1 MDSFFILYYTGSH
14 LKNLFILL
22 FYRNAGF
29 RQHSGNFPGKEV
41 VLWRLCPGFTGIAEK
56 RKLIRTLSLLS
67 RLIQERGGFCWQ
79 PSVMGSGEVASGFL
93 MERLQQHFYEEIL
106 PLIRKGKSSKK
117 IRHSFFRCLYETVGM
132 LQKYADS
139 REISLGATL
148 SVLLLMKRR
157 YLILHVGDS
166 RIYEI
171 RKKRIR
177 QLTEDH
183 RGEGNILTRCMGSF
197 PMSEVYVRF
206 GRYHKKTGF
215 LLCSDGFWGRAAEEL
230 LREML
235 DPSEILTEEQIQKRF
250 SEIGSYGK
258 RQGERD
264 NLSAIY
270 VLLKREEEGFEGNS
284 L

>member
-1 MDSFFILYYTGSH
+1 MEVMSGFYWDSGKKEINQDSVLVEQVNTG
-14 LKNLFILL
+14 KGRILL
-22 FYRNAGF
+22 AAV
-29 RQHSGNFPGKEV
+29 SD
-41 VLWRLCPGFTGIAEK
+41 GI
-56 RKLIRTLSLLS
+56 
-67 RLIQERGGFCWQ
+67 GGL
-79 PSVMGSGEVASGFL
+79 PAGEVASGFL
-93 MERLQQHFYEEIL
+93 MERLQQHFYGEIL
-106 PLIRKGKSSKK
+106 PLIRKGKSPKK

-235 DPSEILTEEQIQKRF
+235 DPAEILTEEQIQKRL

>member
-1 MDSFFILYYTGSH
+1 MEVMSGFYWDSGKKEINQDSVLVEQVNTG
-14 LKNLFILL
+14 KGRILL
-22 FYRNAGF
+22 AAV
-29 RQHSGNFPGKEV
+29 SD
-41 VLWRLCPGFTGIAEK
+41 GI
-56 RKLIRTLSLLS
+56 
-67 RLIQERGGFCWQ
+67 GGL
-79 PSVMGSGEVASGFL
+79 PAGEVASGFL

-197 PMSEVYVRF
+197 PMSEV
-206 GRYHKKTGF
+206 
-215 LLCSDGFWGRAAEEL
+215 CSDGFWGRAAEEL

-235 DPSEILTEEQIQKRF
+235 DPSEILTEEQIQKRL

-284 L
+284 LQ

>member
-56 RKLIRTLSLLS
+56 RKLTRTLSLLS
-67 RLIQERGGFCWQ
+67 RLIQERGGFC
-79 PSVMGSGEVASGFL
+79 GFL

-197 PMSEVYVRF
+197 PMSEVYVRL

-235 DPSEILTEEQIQKRF
+235 DPSEILTEEQIQKRL
-250 SEIGSYGK
+250 SEIGSHGK

>member
-1 MDSFFILYYTGSH
+1 MEVMSGFYWDSGKKEINQDSVLVEQVNTG
-14 LKNLFILL
+14 KGRILL
-22 FYRNAGF
+22 AAV
-29 RQHSGNFPGKEV
+29 SD
-41 VLWRLCPGFTGIAEK
+41 GI
-56 RKLIRTLSLLS
+56 
-67 RLIQERGGFCWQ
+67 GGL
-79 PSVMGSGEVASGFL
+79 PAGEVASGFL

-171 RKKRIR
+171 RKKGIR

-206 GRYHKKTGF
+206 GRYHKKTDIIIRDQAQETLANIIFTKDKKSSHTKKRLKNKTQPRIMAYGN
-215 LLCSDGFWGRAAEEL
+215 
-230 LREML
+230 LRY
-235 DPSEILTEEQIQKRF
+235 KV
-250 SEIGSYGK
+250 
-258 RQGERD
+258 GE
-264 NLSAIY
+264 
-270 VLLKREEEGFEGNS
+270 
-284 L
+284 